1 MNQKKQKVKIYNAEY
16 RESSVKLAIDS
27 DLPIAQTARDLGIN
41 PNMLHICSGH
51 STKSGRADF
60 IGEHDKNDCMAVLNG
75 TKIIILYF

>member
-51 STKSGRADF
+51 PTKSGRADF
-60 IGEHDKNDCMAVLNG
+60 GRA
-75 TKIIILYF
+75 

>member
-51 STKSGRADF
+51 PTKSGRADF
-60 IGEHDKNDCMAVLNG
+60 WAGMIKMTAWR
-75 TKIIILYF
+75 F